1 MQPIQLRPTKLLTQN
16 SELRADGIFNW
27 TLPAFAV
34 TLSNGKNFNVCPNA
48 GACAQL
54 CYARNGTYLFSNVKG
69 KHLANLEFVLDD
81 LTGWGHAMRGELI
94 SKRFLPT
101 DQPRTVAGLPADA
114 PLDDWVS
121 DWLQAGGKAVRIHD
135 SGDFFS
141 REYALAWIE
150 IAEEFP
156 YILFYAYTKEV
167 EMFRD
172 LAATTFIP
180 PNFRWLYSMG
190 GKQDH
195 LLDKDTERHAEVF
208 PDVEDI
214 EEAGYQSQD
223 ASDLLAVLLP
233 TTRVGIPA
241 NNIKHFK
248 KRMGDGTF
256 GSIQRDRDERR
267 ANKLSV
273 SNDT

>member
-1 MQPIQLRPTKLLTQN
+1 MQPIPLRPTKLLTQN

-34 TLSNGKNFNVCPNA
+34 TLSNGTNFNVCPNA

-69 KHLANLEFVLDD
+69 KHIRNLEFILED
-81 LTGWGHAMRGELI
+81 LEGWKYAMAVEL
-94 SKRFLPT
+94 SARRLQPT
-101 DQPRTVAGLPADA
+101 DKPRTVAGLSADT
-114 PLDDWVS
+114 PFDPYVS
-121 DWLQAGGKAVRIHD
+121 KWLQHGGKAVRIHD

-141 REYALAWIE
+141 REYALAWVE
-150 IAEEFP
+150 LAQEFP
-156 YILFYAYTKEV
+156 RILFYAYTKEV
-167 EMFRD
+167 VMFRE
-172 LAATTFIP
+172 LAATHEIP
-180 PNFRWLYSMG
+180 ENFRWLYSMG

-208 PDVEDI
+208 PT
-214 EEAGYQSQD
+214 EEEIADAGYQSQD
-223 ASDLLAVLLP
+223 ASDLLAILLP

-248 KRMGDGTF
+248 KRMGEGTF
-256 GSIQRDRDERR
+256 GSIQKDRDDRR
-267 ANKLSV
+267 ASKL
-273 SNDT
+273 DQHT